1 MTVKIVLTNII
12 IVTAAVNTNKN
23 TASCVMYDFYNPTRY
38 NWDSGSV
45 SGLQTSLFFTE
56 KDEGSVNLQADL
68 THPAEQRVL
77 YIIQTA

>member
-1 MTVKIVLTNII
+1 
-12 IVTAAVNTNKN
+12 
-23 TASCVMYDFYNPTRY
+23 MYDFYNPTRY